1 MTGAADLVLTNAE
14 VHTLAAPPGSPYVDG
29 PGDEVHE
36 AVAVRDGR
44 IVRVGSGYDVAFLA
58 GVDTAVIDCGGRV
71 VLPGFVDAHT
81 HLEAT
86 GQYLVHADLSTADS
100 VDDAVAALRAEADA
114 IHRGEADAPSESA
127 GGHDEWVQGFGW
139 DESEWPSNRPL
150 RMADLDAVSDDRP
163 VVAYRVDMHVAAVNS
178 VAFEQ
183 VRDDLPEDDVGREG
197 GTPTGVLVEDAVG
210 GVRDAVDR
218 DRAATRALVTAARD
232 RAHELG
238 VTAVHEKVRDSQAP
252 RVYRDLA
259 AAGDLDLRVRI
270 DYWRDHLDAV
280 VETGLRTNA
289 GGPFVRVGAIKSF
302 TDGSLA
308 GHTAKLTEPYADVD
322 PDARDDGLGKWV
334 VAPDELRNLAARADE
349 QDLQLTVHAIGDA
362 AVAETVAAFEETT
375 APGEA
380 RHRVEH
386 VELHDD
392 DVLDRMA
399 DAGIVASCQPNFLR
413 WADEGGLYEQRLGR
427 ERTDRSNRFRD
438 LLDAGV
444 PLAFGSDS
452 MPMDPLLGV
461 QHAVDARSDHQRL
474 SVTEALRAYT
484 LGAAYAG
491 HDENRMGTVE
501 AGKVGDFVVLE
512 DSPWEHDEAI
522 DDVDVAL
529 TVVDGEIV
537 YDGRN

>member
-1 MTGAADLVLTNAE
+1 
-14 VHTLAAPPGSPYVDG
+14 
-29 PGDEVHE
+29 
-36 AVAVRDGR
+36 
-44 IVRVGSGYDVAFLA
+44 
-58 GVDTAVIDCGGRV
+58 
-71 VLPGFVDAHT
+71 
-81 HLEAT
+81 
-86 GQYLVHADLSTADS
+86 
-100 VDDAVAALRAEADA
+100 
-114 IHRGEADAPSESA
+114 
-127 GGHDEWVQGFGW
+127 
-139 DESEWPSNRPL
+139 
-150 RMADLDAVSDDRP
+150 
-163 VVAYRVDMHVAAVNS
+163 
-178 VAFEQ
+178 
-183 VRDDLPEDDVGREG
+183 
-197 GTPTGVLVEDAVG
+197 
-210 GVRDAVDR
+210 
-218 DRAATRALVTAARD
+218 VTAARD

-302 TDGSLA
+302 TDGSLG